1 MINEVQSHLSLAQ
14 LFLQLLETFLLLL
27 LRWQLHHLKVLL
39 GLAVHPPHLL
49 KKSKDAGR
57 RGIVLS
63 RLLINGASPPA
74 AKKSV
79 TSRRR
84 LGKVILACTSK
95 EG

>member
-1 MINEVQSHLSLAQ
+1 MTNEFQSHLSLAQ
-14 LFLQLLETFLLLL
+14 LLLQLLETFLLLL

-49 KKSKDAGR
+49 KKPKDTGR
-57 RGIVLS
+57 RGLVLG
-63 RLLINGASPPA
+63 RLLINGSSPP

>member
-39 GLAVHPPHLL
+39 GLRVHPPHLL
-49 KKSKDAGR
+49 KKSKDTGW
-57 RGIVLS
+57 RGVLLS
-63 RLLINGASPPA
+63 RLLINGVPP

-84 LGKVILACTSK
+84 LAKVILACTSK